1 VENLIASRLGGS
13 APLFGAAVVSG
24 LAGLIVTWIVAAI
37 AGPATYAE
45 FAVFWALLFF
55 MVSVLFGVQQETAR
69 GVAAVEHTAVASDA
83 DTTASPWRRLLLA
96 SGAVALVVL
105 AVLGALAP
113 WTLGPSWVVWSVPIL
128 VAVPCYVFVAGIQG
142 AMAGTERWL
151 DLALLLTVDAVLRLV
166 FTLVA
171 LWIGGGPAALAWA
184 TVLPIPLTVAIGVLR
199 GGRRLRLVRVDTPRD
214 GAFYWN
220 TARAVFAGIG
230 AAFFV
235 AGFPAVLALFA
246 GSTPPAQFATLVL
259 VITLTR
265 APLLM
270 PLSAI
275 QSLLVVRFTRIEPAK
290 HLRTELILLGI
301 VAGVGLLGA
310 VLGALIG
317 PPLLSA
323 VFGSAYRVE
332 AGTVFALVIAATAI
346 AWLYV
351 TGPATLARHL
361 HTAYSV
367 GWAVAA
373 VVAIACLALPW
384 PLEIKATLSLVVGP
398 LCGAVIHVVAQVRSL
413 RRTGGEP
420 SRGAGETQPTADEQ
434 EERR

>member
-1 VENLIASRLGGS
+1 
-13 APLFGAAVVSG
+13 LFGAALVSG
-24 LAGLIVTWIVAAI
+24 LAGLIVTWVVAAI
-37 AGPATYAE
+37 AGPSVYAE

-69 GVAAVEHTAVASDA
+69 GVAAVEHAVGGSGIRN
-83 DTTASPWRRLLLA
+83 ASPWRRLLL
-96 SGAVALVVL
+96 GAGVVALVVL
-105 AVLGALAP
+105 AVLAALAP
-113 WTLGPSWVVWSVPIL
+113 ATLGPSWVVWSVPIL
-128 VAVPCYVFVAGIQG
+128 VAVPCYLLVAGIQG

-151 DLALLLTVDAVLRLV
+151 DLALLLTVDAVLRLA

-171 LWIGGGPAALAWA
+171 LWIGGGTAALGWA
-184 TVLPIPLTVAIGVLR
+184 TVLPIPLTVAIGILR
-199 GGRRLRLVRVDTPRD
+199 GGRRLRLVRVDTVRD

-220 TARAVFAGIG
+220 TARAVFAGVG

-246 GSTPPAQFATLVL
+246 GPTPSAEFATLVL

-275 QSLLVVRFTRIEPAK
+275 QSLLVVRFTRIDHAR
-290 HLRTELILLGI
+290 HLRSEFTLLGI
-301 VAGVGLLGA
+301 VAAVGMLGA

-317 PPLLSA
+317 PPLLTA
-323 VFGSAYRVE
+323 VFGSAYQVE
-332 AGTVFALVIAATAI
+332 PWTVFALVIAATAI

-361 HTAYSV
+361 HTPYSL
-367 GWAVAA
+367 GWAFAA
-373 VVAIACLALPW
+373 VVAVACLALPW
-384 PLEIKATLSLVVGP
+384 PFEGKAVLALLIGP
-398 LCGAVIHVVAQVRSL
+398 LCGVVIHIVAQAISL
-413 RRTGGEP
+413 RRVAPEP
-420 SRGAGETQPTADEQ
+420 ETTADEQ

>member
-1 VENLIASRLGGS
+1 METLIASRLGGS
-13 APLFGAAVVSG
+13 APLLGAALVSG
-24 LAGLIVTWIVAAI
+24 LAGLAVTWIVAAV
-37 AGPATYAE
+37 AGPSVYAE

-69 GVAAVEHTAVASDA
+69 GVASVEHAAAWSP
-83 DTTASPWRRLLLA
+83 DTSASPWRRLLV
-96 SGAVALVVL
+96 GAGVIALVVL
-105 AVLGALAP
+105 GVLAGLAP
-113 WTLGPSWVVWSVPIL
+113 STLGSSWVVWSVPIL

-151 DLALLLTVDAVLRLV
+151 DLALLLTVDAVLRLA

-171 LWIGGGPAALAWA
+171 LWTGGGAAALGWA
-184 TVLPIPLTVAIGVLR
+184 TVLPIPLTVLIGMIR
-199 GGRRLRLVRVDTPRD
+199 GGRRLRSVRVDTVRD
-214 GAFYWN
+214 ATFYWN
-220 TARAVFAGIG
+220 TIRAVFAGIG

-246 GSTPPAQFATLVL
+246 GATPSAEFATLVL

-275 QSLLVVRFTRIEPAK
+275 QSLLVVRFTRIDPAR
-290 HLRTELILLGI
+290 HLRWEFALLGV
-301 VAGVGLLGA
+301 VAVVGILGA
-310 VLGALIG
+310 GLGALIG
-317 PPLLSA
+317 PPLLTA
-323 VFGSAYRVE
+323 LFGSAYQVE
-332 AGTVFALVIAATAI
+332 PTTVFALVIAATAI

-373 VVAIACLALPW
+373 VVAIVCLALPG
-384 PLEIKATLSLVVGP
+384 PLEGRAVLSLLVGP
-398 LCGAVIHVVAQVRSL
+398 LCGVVIHVVTQAVSL
-413 RRTGGEP
+413 RRESPEPEAQPEPEPEP
-420 SRGAGETQPTADEQ
+420 SIDKQ
-434 EERR
+434 EEGR